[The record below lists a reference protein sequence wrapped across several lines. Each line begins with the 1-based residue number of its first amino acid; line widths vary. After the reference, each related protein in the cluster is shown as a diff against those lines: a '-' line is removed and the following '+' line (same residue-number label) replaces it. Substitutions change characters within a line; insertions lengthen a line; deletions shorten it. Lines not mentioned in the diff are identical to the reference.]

1 MRGDMSDDR
10 SLETE
15 NGSIVEQSVSLCNEL
30 GRLDSRNEADLDS
43 LNSDVSETIRAW
55 QIGLTGRVQGLG
67 VRPAIMRLAQSCQLN
82 GHVRNSGEG
91 VEIVVEGCRDRLDR
105 FWSQLKDWLPKEA
118 NFSIQGP
125 VLLPILGLTSFCVLK
140 EEASGPIGVNV
151 PVDLAICSE
160 CQSEVLSDTNRRFDY
175 EWNSCTVCGPR
186 YSILESI
193 PYERSA
199 TSMRDFT
206 MCEECRREYE
216 TLRDRRCHAE
226 SIGCAKCGP
235 RAYFLSPGDER
246 AFSEVDGA
254 FGAASGTETQST
266 QVVGRFAIEL
276 AAEKICAGGVLL
288 VKGIG
293 GYQLVCDATNEEA
306 VLRLRRIKGRPR
318 KPFAVMISEE
328 SALKLGIA
336 RDGIDNG
343 SEVRRSVGNESNDSV
358 FAILSSRANPIVLS
372 EALAS
377 SRLAPSVAPSVRT
390 VGYFL
395 PTSALHNLLLSICQ
409 RELIVTS
416 GNFDGTPII
425 FEENEEWRALLK
437 ATDGCLT
444 HARRIVRPVDDSVV
458 RMIGNRVVPLRM
470 GRGLA
475 PFVVSHQANLPSMLA
490 VGGEQKV
497 ALCFANGKQIVLGPH
512 IGDLRSL
519 ESRDRFRSE
528 VKGQLDLYR
537 CEPEMIACD
546 FHPDYFTTRW
556 CEEQKVELVRVQ
568 HHHAHVAASI
578 VEHSLADE
586 QVLGVAFDGTGYGPD
601 GTVWGGEFL
610 MASLERYQRVGH
622 LRPFALPGGERCSR
636 EVWRIAAILLRE
648 AFPEWE
654 SATIAEYL
662 THRSKAFGEW
672 SRGDE
677 CDSREPD
684 RKFAQD
690 CEQLLDQRVIEMSVR
705 TSSVGRLFDGVA
717 SILLGK
723 FSANYE
729 GELAMELES
738 LVEGREQGCY
748 EILIERGTQGEWLG
762 DWREMVRA
770 IVRDLD
776 TSCELS
782 VIAAKFHRAL
792 ARWVVQMARLVQCG
806 QVVAT
811 GGCFQNRILTEWTE
825 DAFEGESARVYMP
838 SRLPPNDGSLSVGQL
853 AVAAAVKFG
862 ERIRLLP

>member
-1 MRGDMSDDR
+1 MSDDR
-10 SLETE
+10 NLETE
-15 NGSIVEQSVSLCNEL
+15 NGSIAEQSVGFCDEF
-30 GRLDSRNEADLDS
+30 GRLDSRNEVDSGS
-43 LNSDVSETIRAW
+43 LNPDVSEGILAW
-55 QIGLTGRVQGLG
+55 QIELTGRVQGVG
-67 VRPAIMRLAQSCQLN
+67 VRPAIMRLAQACQLN

-105 FWSQLKDWLPKEA
+105 FWSQLKEWLPKEA
-118 NFSIQGP
+118 NFSVQGP
-125 VLLPILGLTSFCVLK
+125 ALLPIIGLNSFCVLK
-140 EEASGPIGVNV
+140 EETSGPIGVTV

-175 EWNSCTVCGPR
+175 EWNSCTACGPR
-186 YSILESI
+186 YSILESL

-206 MCEECRREYE
+206 MCEECRIEYDS
-216 TLRDRRCHAE
+216 LADRRCHTE
-226 SIGCAKCGP
+226 SLGCVKCGP
-235 RAYFLSPGDER
+235 RAYFLSPGKER
-246 AFSEVDGA
+246 EFAEVDAA
-254 FGAASGTETQST
+254 FGPVSGTESRST
-266 QVVGRFAIEL
+266 QVVGRSAIEL

-306 VLRLRRIKGRPR
+306 VSRLRRIKGRPR

-343 SEVRRSVGNESNDSV
+343 SEVRRCVGNESNDSV

-372 EALAS
+372 EELDS
-377 SRLAPSVAPSVRT
+377 SRLAPSVAPGVKT

-395 PTSALHNLLLSICQ
+395 PTSALHSLLLSCCG

-425 FEENEEWRALLK
+425 FEENEEWRTLLK
-437 ATDGCLT
+437 ETDGCLA
-444 HARRIVRPVDDSVV
+444 HARRIVRPIDDSVV
-458 RMIGNRVVPLRM
+458 RMIGKRGVPLRV

-475 PFVVSHQANLPSMLA
+475 PMVVSRQAKLPSILA
-490 VGGEQKV
+490 VGAEQKV
-497 ALCFANGKQIVLGPH
+497 ALCFGNGKQVILGAH
-512 IGDLRSL
+512 IGDLRSI
-519 ESRDRFRSE
+519 ECRDRFRTE

-537 CEPEMIACD
+537 CVPQMFACD
-546 FHPDYFTTRW
+546 LHPDYFTTRW
-556 CEEQKVELVRVQ
+556 SEEQGVELLRVQ

-586 QVLGVAFDGTGYGPD
+586 PVLGVAFDGTGYGPD

-610 MASLERYQRVGH
+610 VASLERYQRVGH

-636 EVWRIAAILLRE
+636 EVWRIAASLLRE
-648 AFPEWE
+648 AFPEWD
-654 SATIAEYL
+654 SATVAEYL
-662 THRSKAFGEW
+662 TRRSSAYAEW
-672 SRGDE
+672 SRGNE
-677 CDSREPD
+677 CGSREPD

-738 LVEGREQGCY
+738 LVEGGEQGCY
-748 EILIERGTQGEWLG
+748 EILNERGAQGEWLG
-762 DWREMVRA
+762 DWREMFRA
-770 IVRDLD
+770 IVRELEKG
-776 TSCELS
+776 CEPSL
-782 VIAAKFHRAL
+782 IAAKFHRAL
-792 ARWVVQMARLVQCG
+792 ARWVVQMARLVGCG

-825 DAFEGESARVYMP
+825 AAFEGESARVYGP
-838 SRLPPNDGSLSVGQL
+838 NRLPPNDGSLSVGQL